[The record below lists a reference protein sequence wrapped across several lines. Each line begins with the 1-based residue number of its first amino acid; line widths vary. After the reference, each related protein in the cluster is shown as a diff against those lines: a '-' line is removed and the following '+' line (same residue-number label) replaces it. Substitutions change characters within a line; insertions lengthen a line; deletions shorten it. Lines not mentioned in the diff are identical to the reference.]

1 MDFLPFGSPAPD
13 WLLWPT
19 VFWYY
24 PLQGYSIF
32 SVQYFFF
39 HFNNSSFGS
48 IFVFSFLSAVPMI
61 FSYQSKWWVK
71 RCSRRRFMIFWSQGR
86 ELARYAG
93 NGPDGFVLD
102 WLIRFPRRAK
112 MDFVKRVEMDLVE
125 THLEQLCMGLFCA
138 GWNRL
143 GNTLCLQT
151 SPLFM

>member
-1 MDFLPFGSPAPD
+1 M
-13 WLLWPT
+13 T
-19 VFWYY
+19 H
-24 PLQGYSIF
+24 
-32 SVQYFFF
+32 SVV
-39 HFNNSSFGS
+39 NCVCSASG
-48 IFVFSFLSAVPMI
+48 IFLSEQMVGEPMQSTEVYD
-61 FSYQSKWWVK
+61 FSGH
-71 RCSRRRFMIFWSQGR
+71 IGR
-86 ELARYAG
+86 GARYAG

>member
-1 MDFLPFGSPAPD
+1 MFSFFVCSANDIFLSEQMVGEAMQSAEVYDFLV
-13 WLLWPT
+13 T
-19 VFWYY
+19 
-24 PLQGYSIF
+24 
-32 SVQYFFF
+32 
-39 HFNNSSFGS
+39 
-48 IFVFSFLSAVPMI
+48 
-61 FSYQSKWWVK
+61 
-71 RCSRRRFMIFWSQGR
+71 GR
-86 ELARYAG
+86 EPARYAE

-102 WLIRFPRRAK
+102 WLIRFPTRAK

>member
-1 MDFLPFGSPAPD
+1 MFSFFVCSANDIFLSEQMVGEAMQSAEVYDFLV
-13 WLLWPT
+13 T
-19 VFWYY
+19 
-24 PLQGYSIF
+24 
-32 SVQYFFF
+32 
-39 HFNNSSFGS
+39 
-48 IFVFSFLSAVPMI
+48 
-61 FSYQSKWWVK
+61 
-71 RCSRRRFMIFWSQGR
+71 GR
-86 ELARYAG
+86 GAGYAG

-102 WLIRFPRRAK
+102 WLIRFPTRAK